1 MSYLGIMFK
10 FLGIALKFFGKIF
23 KFTVSLMIF
32 LVVIKISI
40 PFLQLVADIFVF
52 FYSNKYLIGIGFIIF
67 IAFKIYMYRQRRIA
81 KDLYFQSEEFLAI
94 KSEVDS
100 LVVEHNAVAEYVTEI
115 YSKGLFDL
123 GASTTGRYAHLA
135 SVRKVEYQNYK
146 GAQHEPTYH
155 PNVHNASLQVV
166 SNAERDPI
174 HYLMKYFHIYPDLE
188 TLKEVQQISMDI
200 DRLESAIEN
209 LNQREEYILDRG
221 SPPDFIV
228 KYYKKEFWGQVNV
241 CLMPIVV
248 PYSTYK
254 FEYVSAAGNKKRTVT
269 ITLDIPTL
277 EALSET
283 IAREIRRRESAA
295 GQRAL
300 MTTKLRELIKERD
313 EYTCQN
319 PSCGLSIME
328 EPNLLLEVDHI
339 IPISRGGL
347 SEPDNLQT
355 LCWRCNRAKGSK
367 MITQ

>member
-10 FLGIALKFFGKIF
+10 FLGITLKFFGKIF

-52 FYSNKYLIGIGFIIF
+52 FYSNKYLIVIGFIIF
-67 IAFKIYMYRQRRIA
+67 IAFSVYMYRRERIA

-146 GAQHEPTYH
+146 GAQYEPTYH

-174 HYLMKYFHIYPDLE
+174 HYLMKYFHIYPDAE

-200 DRLESAIEN
+200 ARLEAAIEN
-209 LNQREEYILDRG
+209 LHRRENHILTRIN
-221 SPPDFIV
+221 PPKFIV
-228 KYYKKEFWGQVNV
+228 KHYMREFWERVRVYQS
-241 CLMPIVV
+241 PIVV
-248 PYSTYK
+248 PYPTYK
-254 FEYVSAAGNKKRTVT
+254 FEYVSAAGNKERTVT
-269 ITLDIPTL
+269 ITLNIPTL

-283 IAREIRRRESAA
+283 IAREIRRRESVA

-300 MTTKLRELIKERD
+300 MTAKLREWVKARD
-313 EYTCQN
+313 QYTCQN
-319 PSCGLSIME
+319 PSCGLSIMQ

>member
-1 MSYLGIMFK
+1 
-10 FLGIALKFFGKIF
+10 
-23 KFTVSLMIF
+23 
-32 LVVIKISI
+32 
-40 PFLQLVADIFVF
+40 
-52 FYSNKYLIGIGFIIF
+52 
-67 IAFKIYMYRQRRIA
+67 
-81 KDLYFQSEEFLAI
+81 
-94 KSEVDS
+94 
-100 LVVEHNAVAEYVTEI
+100 
-115 YSKGLFDL
+115 
-123 GASTTGRYAHLA
+123 
-135 SVRKVEYQNYK
+135 
-146 GAQHEPTYH
+146 
-155 PNVHNASLQVV
+155 
-166 SNAERDPI
+166 
-174 HYLMKYFHIYPDLE
+174 
-188 TLKEVQQISMDI
+188 
-200 DRLESAIEN
+200 
-209 LNQREEYILDRG
+209 
-221 SPPDFIV
+221 
-228 KYYKKEFWGQVNV
+228 
-241 CLMPIVV
+241 MPIVV

-283 IAREIRRRESAA
+283 IAREIWRRESAA

-355 LCWRCNRAKGSK
+355 LCWRCNRSKGSK